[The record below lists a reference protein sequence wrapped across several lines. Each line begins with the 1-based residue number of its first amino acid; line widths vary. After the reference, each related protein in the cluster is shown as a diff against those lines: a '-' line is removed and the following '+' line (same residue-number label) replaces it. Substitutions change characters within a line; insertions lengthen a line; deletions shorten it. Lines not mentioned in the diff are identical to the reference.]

1 MDYVIAIDLGGTQ
14 LRAAVVDAAGT
25 IITHSRAPTLVH
37 EGPDAVIRRV
47 LDMVSQV
54 RPSLPIGGRLL
65 GVGIGAP
72 GPLDPET
79 GRIYA
84 PPNMPGW
91 DNVPLR
97 DVVATATGLP
107 VALGNDANAAAL
119 AEWRFGGGRGLRHM
133 VYVTVST
140 GIGGGVISDG
150 RLLLGRLG
158 SAAEVGFQILDPT
171 TGAVFEDL
179 ASGTGIAR
187 AAAAA
192 MPQDPTSMLHRL
204 ATPATVT
211 AAHVS
216 EAHAAGDPLAVE
228 LMRREARLLGIGFV
242 NILHLFSPELILVGG
257 SVALKNP
264 WLIEEAR
271 AIAYANARVPLYR
284 EVPIELARLGEP
296 AGILGAAALAL
307 EAFGAA

>member
-14 LRAAVVDAAGT
+14 LRAAVVDATGA

-47 LDMVSQV
+47 LDMVSQA

-97 DVVATATGLP
+97 DVVAAASGLP

-119 AEWRFGGGRGLRHM
+119 AEWRFGAGRGLRHL

-140 GIGGGVISDG
+140 GIGGGVIADG

-179 ASGTGIAR
+179 ASGTGLGR
-187 AAAAA
+187 AAAAT
-192 MPQDPTSMLHRL
+192 MPQHPESMLHRL
-204 ATPATVT
+204 ATPTTVT
-211 AAHVS
+211 AAHVA

-228 LMRREARLLGIGFV
+228 LMRREARLLGIGFA
-242 NILHLFSPELILVGG
+242 NILHLFSPELLLVGG
-257 SVALKNP
+257 SVALNNP
-264 WLIEEAR
+264 WLIDEAR
-271 AIAYANARVPLYR
+271 VIAYANVRVPLYR

-296 AGILGAAALAL
+296 VGVLGAAALAL
-307 EAFGAA
+307 EAFGAP

>member
-1 MDYVIAIDLGGTQ
+1 MDYVIAVDLGGTQ
-14 LRAAVVDAAGT
+14 LRAAMVNAAGA
-25 IITHSRAPTLVH
+25 IIAHARTPTLVD
-37 EGPDAVIRRV
+37 EGPNAVIGR
-47 LDMVSQV
+47 LLGLIDQV
-54 RPSLPIGGRLL
+54 RPALPADGRLL

-97 DVVATATGLP
+97 DRVAAATGLP

-140 GIGGGVISDG
+140 GIGGGVIIDG

-158 SAAEVGFQILDPT
+158 SAAEVGFQILDPA

-179 ASGTGIAR
+179 ASGTGIA
-187 AAAAA
+187 AAAAQA
-192 MPQDPTSMLHRL
+192 MPKHPESLLHRL

-216 EAHAAGDPLAVE
+216 EAHGAGDPLAVE
-228 LMRREARLLGIGFV
+228 LMHREARLLGVGFV

-264 WLIEEAR
+264 WLIDEAR

-307 EAFGAA
+307 EAFGAS